1 MRRSTRQL
9 TAGILL
15 AGALAASADAAL
27 IAHYP
32 LKDGG
37 AGTPVTG
44 AAEVIDGDAGVHKNA
59 VVTSPGAPGGTW
71 FNDPSRGIVFSTG
84 EDDRLFAGTQGIDRA
99 VGFTWSLWANVASSN
114 LTDSGADVLIGT
126 RAASGGVWNKI
137 EVGLATTGAMAQNWA
152 SINQTST
159 IADNTWHHVTYLGD
173 STSVRL
179 YIDGVLIGSDAT
191 TPTPVGNV
199 FDGRMEF
206 GGSSQFS
213 EDVTGLMSDIAI
225 WNEALTANEV
235 AAIFQITSHN
245 GLLYNAGQ
253 FDLLK
258 QIHDAGTGT
267 VDIGDL
273 RWTYATGLSGAA
285 GLSGSNPAYTLIL
298 NSQAGTGL
306 TARLAAAPIPEPA
319 SAALGLMAVISL
331 GAMRRRRQA

>member
-126 RAASGGVWNKI
+126 RAASGGARCWPRRNLRTK
-137 EVGLATTGAMAQNWA
+137 M
-152 SINQTST
+152 
-159 IADNTWHHVTYLGD
+159 
-173 STSVRL
+173 RF
-179 YIDGVLIGSDAT
+179 
-191 TPTPVGNV
+191 P
-199 FDGRMEF
+199 
-206 GGSSQFS
+206 S
-213 EDVTGLMSDIAI
+213 EAP
-225 WNEALTANEV
+225 N
-235 AAIFQITSHN
+235 
-245 GLLYNAGQ
+245 
-253 FDLLK
+253 
-258 QIHDAGTGT
+258 
-267 VDIGDL
+267 
-273 RWTYATGLSGAA
+273 GAA
-285 GLSGSNPAYTLIL
+285 GRTCPP
-298 NSQAGTGL
+298 GL
-306 TARLAAAPIPEPA
+306 R
-319 SAALGLMAVISL
+319 G
-331 GAMRRRRQA
+331 R